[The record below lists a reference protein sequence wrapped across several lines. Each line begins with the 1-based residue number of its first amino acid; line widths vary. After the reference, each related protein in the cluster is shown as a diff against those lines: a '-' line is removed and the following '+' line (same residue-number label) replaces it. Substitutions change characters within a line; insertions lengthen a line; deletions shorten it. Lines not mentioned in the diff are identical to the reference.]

1 MKNKFWF
8 YSLILVGLV
17 VLICNSCKKEK
28 DSPSNLVK
36 DIDGNVYDT
45 VTVGTQTWMVENL
58 KTTRY
63 NDGTAIPLVTKSV
76 AWETLSTPGYC
87 WYNNDESTY
96 KAPYGALYNWY
107 TVNTGKLCP
116 TGWHVPGDSEWI
128 VLIDFL
134 GGPELTRSL
143 KKLAQVIGLIPMRLI
158 PMRTQQ
164 TNRVL
169 QRFLVENVASL
180 VNTITLAVMV
190 TGGVLPR
197 GTMTMPGAGALMLMA
212 SGLAPTTALSKTGF
226 QFVA

>member
-36 DIDGNVYDT
+36 DT

-134 GGPELTRSL
+134 GGPDSANQKL
-143 KKLAQVIGLIPMRLI
+143 KEAGTSHWVDPNAINPNADA
-158 PMRTQQ
+158 
-164 TNRVL
+164 TN
-169 QRFLVENVASL
+169 Q
-180 VNTITLAVMV
+180 
-190 TGGVLPR
+190 
-197 GTMTMPGAGALMLMA
+197 
-212 SGLAPTTALSKTGF
+212 SGFTALPGGERGF
-226 QFVA
+226 LGKYNYIGSDGYWWSSTEGDNDNAWSWSTHVNGIWIGTYNRPKQNGVSVRCLKD